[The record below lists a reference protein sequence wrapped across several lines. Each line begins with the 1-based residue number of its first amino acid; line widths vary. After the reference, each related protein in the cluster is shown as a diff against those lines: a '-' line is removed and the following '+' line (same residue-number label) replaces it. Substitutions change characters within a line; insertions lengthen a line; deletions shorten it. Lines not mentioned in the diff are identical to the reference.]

1 MSTQFILHSKQRN
14 YLLNIPSSQRKC
26 ESDQLQS
33 TTEYRDRPNS
43 IIHNIFSSAFIRSF
57 ILHPFNTL
65 PTLREFVWS
74 PPLRCTL
81 YYYRVTLSEVTQSS
95 CRDTRNPKN
104 STINLIPRHFPGCK
118 NIPRASSVLLS
129 RTAPQQI
136 LGNILSPGY
145 PTYYH
150 PNTPRTRGRDREY
163 KVNPINESKK
173 RLKFGGSARA
183 AAASVPSV
191 HRIASECEAMLVQC
205 GFFPLFVEYF
215 EI

>member
-81 YYYRVTLSEVTQSS
+81 YNYRVTLSEVTQSS

-118 NIPRASSVLLS
+118 NIPRASSVSSFQNSTTTNSRQHIITRISHLL
-129 RTAPQQI
+129 P
-136 LGNILSPGY
+136 
-145 PTYYH
+145 
-150 PNTPRTRGRDREY
+150 
-163 KVNPINESKK
+163 SKHTQDSWE
-173 RLKFGGSARA
+173 GQG
-183 AAASVPSV
+183 
-191 HRIASECEAMLVQC
+191 I
-205 GFFPLFVEYF
+205 
-215 EI
+215 